1 MAKIAQTRFPDPPEQ
16 YDPRAFS
23 ELVRQLEQIVLQ
35 LNSSYQEDNRNEIL
49 RRVNFLQGDG
59 NDQDGTGIALSD
71 LSVNTGSASGGG
83 TLSYNNST
91 GVFNFA
97 PAVTANRIN
106 QVIQSSTSTVV
117 SLTSTSLTDTGLS
130 ATITPT
136 ATSSKVLIQT
146 YAQFGVPEIASGG
159 DDTFIHLVRGST
171 SIGGA
176 GNVDSSTFSMVNES
190 GGKYES
196 RYINT
201 LYLDSPSTT
210 SATTY
215 KLQFKN
221 RNSSKQAYFN
231 RRGQDNLSS
240 GQSYMILMEVLQ

>member
-1 MAKIAQTRFPDPPEQ
+1 MAKIAQVRFPDPPDQ
-16 YDPRAFS
+16 YDPRPFA
-23 ELVRQLEQIVLQ
+23 ELVRQLEQVILQ
-35 LNSSYQEDNRNEIL
+35 LNSSYQEDNKNEVL
-49 RRVNFLQGDG
+49 RRLNFLQGDG
-59 NDQDGTGIALSD
+59 AGQGGINLSD
-71 LSVNTGSASGGG
+71 LSVSTGSASGGG

-91 GVFNFA
+91 GAFTFA
-97 PAVTANRIN
+97 PAVTAGRIN

-117 SLTSTSLTDTGLS
+117 SLTATTLTDTGLS

-190 GGKYES
+190 GGKFES
-196 RYINT
+196 RYVNT

-210 SATTY
+210 AATTY

>member
-1 MAKIAQTRFPDPPEQ
+1 MSTLKVSTISP
-16 YDPRAFS
+16 
-23 ELVRQLEQIVLQ
+23 L
-35 LNSSYQEDNRNEIL
+35 
-49 RRVNFLQGDG
+49 
-59 NDQDGTGIALSD
+59 GTDATKTITIGES
-71 LSVNTGSASGGG
+71 GG
-83 TLSYNNST
+83 TLGIASGAKTS
-91 GVFNFA
+91 GFGK
-97 PAVTANRIN
+97 IG

-130 ATITPT
+130 ATITPSS
-136 ATSSKVLIQT
+136 TSSKVLIQT
-146 YAQFGVPEIASGG
+146 YAQFGVPESSSSG

-231 RRGQDNLSS
+231 RRGQDDLSS
-240 GQSYMILMEVLQ
+240 GQSYMILMEVLD

>member
-1 MAKIAQTRFPDPPEQ
+1 MAKIAQTRFPDPPDN
-16 YDPRAFS
+16 YDPRPFA
-23 ELVRQLEQIVLQ
+23 ELVRQLEQVILQ
-35 LNSSYQEDNRNEIL
+35 LNSSYQEDNKNEVL
-49 RRVNFLQGDG
+49 RRLNFLQGDG
-59 NDQDGTGIALSD
+59 AGQGGINLSD
-71 LSVNTGSASGGG
+71 LSVSTGSASGGG

-91 GVFNFA
+91 GAFTFA
-97 PAVTANRIN
+97 PAVTAGRIN

-117 SLTSTSLTDTGLS
+117 SLTATTLTDTGLS
-130 ATITPT
+130 STITPT

-190 GGKYES
+190 GGKFES
-196 RYINT
+196 RYVNT

-210 SATTY
+210 AATTY